1 MGMPLD
7 MSQFG
12 RIEQPTS
19 TIKGVINGVLK
30 NEVENETNL
39 FVTQATVQR
48 IDAKGNAQTM
58 PNFSGQAQNEIGFFV
73 SCTLGLAFSK
83 ANLQEMIK

>member
-19 TIKGVINGVLK
+19 SIKGVINGVLK

-39 FVTQATVQR
+39 FVTQATVQ
-48 IDAKGNAQTM
+48 
-58 PNFSGQAQNEIGFFV
+58 
-73 SCTLGLAFSK
+73 
-83 ANLQEMIK
+83 

>member
-1 MGMPLD
+1 MLDGPALLNLVKFCQIRENMGMPLD

-19 TIKGVINGVLK
+19 SIKGVINGVLK

-39 FVTQATVQR
+39 FVTQATVQ
-48 IDAKGNAQTM
+48 
-58 PNFSGQAQNEIGFFV
+58 
-73 SCTLGLAFSK
+73 
-83 ANLQEMIK
+83 

>member
-1 MGMPLD
+1 LLDGPALLNLVKFCQIRENMGMPLD

-19 TIKGVINGVLK
+19 SIKGVINGVLK

-39 FVTQATVQR
+39 FVTQATVQ
-48 IDAKGNAQTM
+48 
-58 PNFSGQAQNEIGFFV
+58 
-73 SCTLGLAFSK
+73 
-83 ANLQEMIK
+83 